1 MSTIPDPAN
10 AGAVFDLGY
19 RPYEG
24 ERRGRGAAFR
34 ALLRD
39 GLRRVLGLRRRARRK
54 VLPFSLMAAAVFPA
68 LFFVA
73 LGVFT
78 SQFEMGEVEFFSH
91 SEYFN
96 MTGSM
101 ALLFIALA
109 AGELLV
115 PDRQYGTL
123 ALYSSRPLTVTNYL
137 AGRAAALAIVVFLF
151 MYLPHLVL
159 FVGRSWVSDEGFLS
173 YAGGHLDVLW
183 ETAAASGVYI
193 LAYGSLAFAV
203 AALARRAGMAA
214 GIFLLILMTSTP
226 AVAALVDEVDI
237 KVAGLGALVDHPGY
251 VKDWIM
257 STDTDRW
264 IAERAGYEPIVALL
278 VVLGMAVAAGAA
290 VSYRYRKLT

>member
-1 MSTIPDPAN
+1 MSE
-10 AGAVFDLGY
+10 GAVFDLGY

-24 ERRGRGAAFR
+24 ERRGRVAAFR
-34 ALLRD
+34 ALFRD
-39 GLRRVLGLRRRARRK
+39 GMRRVLGLRRRARRK
-54 VLPFSLMAAAVFPA
+54 VLPFGLMAIAVLPA

-78 SQFEMGEVEFFSH
+78 SQFEIGEVEFFSH
-91 SEYFN
+91 AEYFN
-96 MTGSM
+96 MTGTI

-115 PDRQYGTL
+115 PDRQHGTL
-123 ALYSSRPLTVTNYL
+123 ILYASRPLTVIDYL
-137 AGRAAALAIVVFLF
+137 AGRAAALFTVVFLF

-159 FVGRSWVSDEGFLS
+159 FVGRAWVSEGGFLD
-173 YAGGHLDVLW
+173 YAGGNLDVLW

-193 LAYGSLAFAV
+193 VAFGSLAFAV
-203 AALARRAGMAA
+203 AALARRAGTSA

-226 AVAALVDEVDI
+226 AVAALVDEVEIDP
-237 KVAGLGALVDHPGY
+237 AGLGALVDHPGY

-264 IAERAGYEPIVALL
+264 IAERAGFEPIVALAAIA
-278 VVLGMAVAAGAA
+278 VVAVAAAA
-290 VSYRYRKLT
+290 VVIFRYRRLT

>member
-1 MSTIPDPAN
+1 MTTTPEAN
-10 AGAVFDLGY
+10 HEGAVFDLGY

-24 ERRGRGAAFR
+24 VRKGRGAAFR
-34 ALLRD
+34 SLLRD
-39 GLRRVLGLRRRARRK
+39 GLRRVLGLRRRTRRK
-54 VLPFSLMAAAVFPA
+54 VLPFSLMATAVLPA

-91 SEYFN
+91 SQYFN
-96 MTGSM
+96 MTGSI

-115 PDRQYGTL
+115 PDRQHGTL
-123 ALYSSRPLTVTNYL
+123 ALYSSRPLTVTDYL
-137 AGRAAALAIVVFLF
+137 AGRGTALVIVVFIF

-159 FVGRSWVSDEGFLS
+159 FIGQAWVSDAGFLS
-173 YAGGHLDVLW
+173 HAGENLDVLW

-203 AALARRAGMAA
+203 AAFAKRAGMSA

-237 KVAGLGALVDHPGY
+237 KTAGLGALIDHPGY

-257 STDTDRW
+257 GTDTDHW

-278 VVLGMAVAAGAA
+278 VVLGVAAACGAA
-290 VSYRYRKLT
+290 VFYRYRRLT

>member
-1 MSTIPDPAN
+1 MSE
-10 AGAVFDLGY
+10 GVVFDLGY

-24 ERRGRGAAFR
+24 ERRGRRAAGR
-34 ALLRD
+34 ALFRD

-54 VLPFSLMAAAVFPA
+54 VLPFGLMALAVLPA

-78 SQFEMGEVEFFSH
+78 SQFEIGEVEFFSH
-91 SEYFN
+91 AEYFD
-96 MTGSM
+96 MTGTI

-115 PDRQYGTL
+115 PDRQHGTL
-123 ALYSSRPLTVTNYL
+123 ILYASRPLTVVDYL
-137 AGRAAALAIVVFLF
+137 AGRAAALVAVVFLF

-159 FVGRSWVSDEGFLS
+159 FVGRAWVSENGFLDH
-173 YAGGHLDVLW
+173 AGSHLDVLW
-183 ETAAASGVYI
+183 ETAAASGIYI

-203 AALARRAGMAA
+203 AAVARRAGTSA

-237 KVAGLGALVDHPGY
+237 APAGLGALVDHPGY

-257 STDTDRW
+257 GTNTDRW
-264 IAERAGYEPIVALL
+264 IAERAGFEPIAALAVVVGVAL
-278 VVLGMAVAAGAA
+278 AAGAA
-290 VSYRYRKLT
+290 VVYRYRRLT